1 MNKLYLRNIAIIAA
15 VATTLFCPISAKA
28 AVDMFLKLNGINGE
42 SKDATHRNEIDVL
55 AWSWG
60 ESSGTALTKKGLVPN
75 ACIQD
80 ISLTKYIDNASP
92 DLIMKTVTGQLI
104 GDAKLTV
111 RKAGTTPLE
120 YLVITMSNVTA
131 TSYSTGG
138 SGGEDRLTEN
148 VTLHFGRMVGTYT
161 KQDPITGAP
170 AGTVLW
176 DISGQSSTGCQ

>member
-1 MNKLYLRNIAIIAA
+1 MNKLYCRNIVITAAMAI
-15 VATTLFCPISAKA
+15 TLFCPFSAMA

-42 SKDATHRNEIDVL
+42 SVDRAHANEIDVL

-60 ESSGTALTKKGLVPN
+60 ESSGTALTKKGLVPT

-92 DLIMKTVTGQLI
+92 ALIMKTITGQVI

-111 RKAGTTPLE
+111 RKPGAPPLE
-120 YLVITMSNVTA
+120 FLVITMSNVTA

-148 VTLHFGRMVGTYT
+148 ITLHFGRMVGTYT
-161 KQDPITGAP
+161 KQDSTGAP
-170 AGTVLW
+170 AGSVLW
-176 DISGQSSTGCQ
+176 DISAQSSTGCQ